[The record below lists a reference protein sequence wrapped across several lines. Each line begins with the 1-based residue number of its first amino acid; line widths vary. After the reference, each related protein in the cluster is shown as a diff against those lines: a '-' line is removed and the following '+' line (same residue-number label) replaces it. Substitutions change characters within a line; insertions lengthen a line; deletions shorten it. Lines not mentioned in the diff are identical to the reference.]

1 MRRHRRSPLLPWLLV
16 LPTAVGV
23 AAFTLYPLV
32 RTIHDSLY
40 KQNQAVRIPR
50 FVGLGN
56 YANLFDDEVFRHVL
70 VNTLVFVVGTVPLS
84 VLCALLFALYV
95 NRKMRGISV
104 LRSAFFYP
112 TVLPLVSAA
121 TIWLFL
127 YTPNFGLFN
136 QWLHA
141 FGVRTPPNWLGDTSF
156 VLPAL
161 IVMAI
166 WKQTGYFMLFYLAG
180 LQNLS
185 GEVFEAASLDG
196 ASPIQVFRFIT
207 VPLLSPTTLFVST
220 IAVVSSMQMV
230 EQLYVMTQGGPS
242 NASNMLLFHLYE
254 TAFRFRNLGEANAM
268 TVILVA
274 VLLVFTVANF
284 VVSER
289 RAA

>member
-1 MRRHRRSPLLPWLLV
+1 MRRHSPLLPWLLV

-23 AAFTLYPLV
+23 AAFTLYPLALTV
-32 RTIHDSLY
+32 HDSLY
-40 KQNQAVRIPR
+40 KQNQAVRVPR

-70 VNTLVFVVGTVPLS
+70 GNTLVFIIGTVPLS
-84 VLCALLFALYV
+84 VLFALLLALYV
-95 NRKMRGISV
+95 NRKTRGISA

-112 TVLPLVSAA
+112 TVLPMVSAA

-127 YTPNFGLFN
+127 YTPNFGLLN
-136 QWLHA
+136 QWLHVV
-141 FGVRTPPNWLGDTSF
+141 GVRTPPNWLGDAHF

-185 GEVFEAASLDG
+185 GEVFEAAMLDG
-196 ASPIQVFRFIT
+196 ATAVQVFRFIT
-207 VPLLSPTTLFVST
+207 VPLLSGTTLFVST
-220 IAVVSSMQMV
+220 IAVVGSMQMV
-230 EQLYVMTQGGPS
+230 DQLYVMTQGGPS
-242 NASNMLLFHLYE
+242 NASNMLLYHLYE

-268 TVILVA
+268 TVILVG
-274 VLLVFTVANF
+274 LLLIFTVTNF

>member
-1 MRRHRRSPLLPWLLV
+1 MRRHSPLLPWLLV

-23 AAFTLYPLV
+23 AAFTLYPLAL
-32 RTIHDSLY
+32 TLHDSLY
-40 KQNQAVRIPR
+40 KQNQAVRVPR
-50 FVGLGN
+50 FVGFGN
-56 YANLFDDEVFRHVL
+56 YANLFGDDVFRQVL
-70 VNTLVFVVGTVPLS
+70 ANTLVFILGTVPLS
-84 VLCALLFALYV
+84 VLLSLLLALYV

-136 QWLHA
+136 QWLRAVGVHA
-141 FGVRTPPNWLGDTSF
+141 PPNWLGDTHF

-185 GEVFEAASLDG
+185 GEVFEAAMLDG
-196 ASPIQVFRFIT
+196 ASAAQVFRFIT
-207 VPLLSPTTLFVST
+207 VPLLAPTTLFVST
-220 IAVVSSMQMV
+220 IAVVGSMQMV
-230 EQLYVMTQGGPS
+230 DQLYVMTQGGPT
-242 NASNMLLFHLYE
+242 NASNMLLYHLYE

-268 TVILVA
+268 TVILVG

-284 VVSER
+284 TLAER

>member
-1 MRRHRRSPLLPWLLV
+1 MRRHSPFLPWLLV

-23 AAFTLYPLV
+23 AAFTLYPLAL
-32 RTIHDSLY
+32 TLHDSLY
-40 KQNQAVRIPR
+40 KQNQAVRVPR
-50 FVGLGN
+50 FVGFGN
-56 YANLFDDEVFRHVL
+56 YANLFGDDVFRQVL
-70 VNTLVFVVGTVPLS
+70 VNTLVFILGTVPLS
-84 VLCALLFALYV
+84 VLLSLLLALYV
-95 NRKMRGISV
+95 NRKARGISV
-104 LRSAFFYP
+104 LRTAFFYP

-141 FGVRTPPNWLGDTSF
+141 VGVRTPPNWLGDTHF

-161 IVMAI
+161 IAMAV

-185 GEVFEAASLDG
+185 GEVFEAAMLDG
-196 ASPIQVFRFIT
+196 ASAAQAFRFIT
-207 VPLLSPTTLFVST
+207 VPLLAPTTLFVST
-220 IAVVSSMQMV
+220 IAVVGSMQMV
-230 EQLYVMTQGGPS
+230 DQLYVMTQGGPT
-242 NASNMLLFHLYE
+242 NASNMLLYHLYE

-268 TVILVA
+268 TTILVGL
-274 VLLVFTVANF
+274 LLVFTVANF
-284 VVSER
+284 LISER